1 VRSRVVKGPVE
12 EADPVDR
19 LTLQGIHNEQQVRA
33 VLSSGNDAATI
44 DFIGRDA
51 TGELLFRAFRVTI
64 EVYFTTTW
72 SKAPDPQCEDFD
84 KSVGIIKS
92 RVIAECRELWRGRL
106 FAPSDMNPPA
116 AGKELPWFDRMPLA
130 DVRTALEDEANRWSK
145 QAREFELGRRKEAE
159 SVSPALAL
167 EGNIEAR
174 DSATVQNDVSGE
186 AVRVKKTRANTV
198 GSLIEE
204 LNILKPQML
213 GDAKGYDSLKDH
225 YCDYLCFKIAEDRS
239 DLKLKIQAIGDSMRH
254 IRLAQE
260 LAGAHHG
267 RELSTIQQDWKHYKP
282 DRFKRSH
289 RS

>member
-1 VRSRVVKGPVE
+1 VAGAPSRKFEDRILAAIEKAVVARKLLPFSTNSKRTLFLQLQKLFSEELRFTDDAWRWPDSPEKRQEAARSRVVKGPVE

-19 LTLQGIHNEQQVRA
+19 LTLQGIHNEQQFRA

-92 RVIAECRELWRGRL
+92 RVIAECRKLWRGRL

-159 SVSPALAL
+159 SDCWESDRGA
-167 EGNIEAR
+167 EHTQ
-174 DSATVQNDVSGE
+174 ATDVG
-186 AVRVKKTRANTV
+186 
-198 GSLIEE
+198 
-204 LNILKPQML
+204 
-213 GDAKGYDSLKDH
+213 
-225 YCDYLCFKIAEDRS
+225 
-239 DLKLKIQAIGDSMRH
+239 
-254 IRLAQE
+254 
-260 LAGAHHG
+260 G
-267 RELSTIQQDWKHYKP
+267 R
-282 DRFKRSH
+282 
-289 RS
+289 